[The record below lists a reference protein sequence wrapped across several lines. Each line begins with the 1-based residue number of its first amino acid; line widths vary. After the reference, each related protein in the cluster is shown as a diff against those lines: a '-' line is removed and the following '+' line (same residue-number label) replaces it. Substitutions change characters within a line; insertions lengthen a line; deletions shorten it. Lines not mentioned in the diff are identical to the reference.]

1 MRRALPAAAATAR
14 LSDEAYNVIKRA
26 IVACELE
33 PGSEVT
39 EAQLCERF
47 GAGKA
52 SVRAALVMLAGDG
65 LVRPVA
71 RRGYVIAPVTLK
83 DAHDVFDVR
92 SILEPAAARQAVGRV
107 DLSLLRELDA
117 VIRARRGKA
126 GRDAR
131 QATLEANRAFH
142 QAIVEACGNNR
153 LARMLGKV
161 LEETERLLHFGSR
174 LKGGAANSVQEH
186 QDLIEAFAAG
196 DADAAE
202 AAARRHIDDG
212 RALILDALLSS
223 PGLMTY
229 QIPLGAEA
237 RRRRG

>member
-1 MRRALPAAAATAR
+1 MRRAHPATAPTAR

-26 IVACELE
+26 IVACEIE

-71 RRGYVIAPVTLK
+71 RRGYVVAPVTLQ
-83 DAHDVFDVR
+83 DAHDVFDLR
-92 SILEPAAARQAVGRV
+92 SILEPVAARGAVGRV
-107 DLSLLRELDA
+107 DVGRLRDLDA
-117 VIRARRGKA
+117 VIGAKRGRTA
-126 GRDAR
+126 RDAR

-153 LARMLGKV
+153 LARALGKV
-161 LEETERLLHFGSR
+161 LEETERLLQFGSR
-174 LKGGAANSVQEH
+174 LKGAAASSVQEH

-229 QIPLGAEA
+229 QIPLGAED
-237 RRRRG
+237 RRGGG

>member
-92 SILEPAAARQAVGRV
+92 SILEPAGALAYAGLKRYGAETPEGEKSRCHCIRCEREFRPPA
-107 DLSLLRELDA
+107 LR
-117 VIRARRGKA
+117 
-126 GRDAR
+126 
-131 QATLEANRAFH
+131 
-142 QAIVEACGNNR
+142 
-153 LARMLGKV
+153 
-161 LEETERLLHFGSR
+161 
-174 LKGGAANSVQEH
+174 
-186 QDLIEAFAAG
+186 
-196 DADAAE
+196 
-202 AAARRHIDDG
+202 G
-212 RALILDALLSS
+212 RAC
-223 PGLMTY
+223 
-229 QIPLGAEA
+229 
-237 RRRRG
+237 RGW